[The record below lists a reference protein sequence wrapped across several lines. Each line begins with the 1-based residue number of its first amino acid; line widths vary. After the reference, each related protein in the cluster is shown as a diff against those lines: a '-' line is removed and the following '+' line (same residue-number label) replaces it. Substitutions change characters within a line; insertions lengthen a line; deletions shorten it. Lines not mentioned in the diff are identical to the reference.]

1 MRKFL
6 KVGVVFVALAFGS
19 AMAQSCTVT
28 IGSVMALTGSLGVLG
43 QAIAQGAQLAVSDL
57 NAAGGVNGCT
67 VKLSLS
73 DDQTQANVGVD
84 AAKKLVDVQHVP
96 AIVGALSSGITTAV
110 LTSVTAPSKVILISP
125 ASTSP
130 TLTDLGKQGKTGGY
144 FFRTAPSDALQSV
157 AIAKVAMDNDIN
169 KVAVLYLNNAYG
181 QGLADAFN
189 TAFTKLGGTVT
200 QSVVYNP
207 DQPSYRA
214 EVSKALRGGPQA
226 LFLIGY
232 PGDGTT
238 IAREWVASGGPQT
251 WLLPDGLEDQHFV
264 DDVGAQ
270 YFKTVYGTASGSTT
284 TPSLQTFR
292 KEFQDKYGKVPTQA
306 YVTNAYDATVIV
318 GLAMEYAHTTTDTA
332 AIRDAMRKVTDPN
345 GQKVYA
351 GVNELEAAHGLMKLG
366 TTVQYIGAVGP
377 IHFDQYGDIAG
388 PYNLWTVKDGS
399 VTETGQMTVSQIQ
412 QVQQQIGE

>member
-6 KVGVVFVALAFGS
+6 KVGVVLLALAFGS

-43 QAIAQGAQLAVSDL
+43 QAIAEGAQLAVSDL

-96 AIVGALSSGITTAV
+96 AIVGALSSGITTAI
-110 LTSVTAPSKVILISP
+110 LTSVTAPNNVILISP

-130 TLTDLGKQGKTGGY
+130 TLTSLGKQGKTGGY

-157 AIAKVAMDNDIN
+157 AIAKVAMDHNLS

-207 DQPSYRA
+207 DQPSYRS
-214 EVSKALRGGPQA
+214 EVNKALRGNPQA
-226 LFLIGY
+226 LFLVGY

-284 TPSLQTFR
+284 TPSLDTFK
-292 KEFQDKYGKVPTQA
+292 KEFQAKYGKVPTQA

-318 GLAMEYAHTTTDTA
+318 GLAMEYAKTTTDTA

-351 GVNELEAAHGLMKLG
+351 GVSELEAAHGLMKLG
-366 TTVQYIGAVGP
+366 TTVQYVGAIGP

-388 PYNLWTVKDGS
+388 PYNLWTVKDGT
-399 VTETGQMTVSQIQ
+399 VTNTGQMTVQQIQ
-412 QVQQQIGE
+412 QVQQQIGQ

>member
-1 MRKFL
+1 MVL
-6 KVGVVFVALAFGS
+6 LALAFGS

-43 QAIAQGAQLAVSDL
+43 QAIAEGAQLAVSDL

-96 AIVGALSSGITTAV
+96 AIVGALSSGITTAI
-110 LTSVTAPSKVILISP
+110 LTSVTAPNNVILISP

-130 TLTDLGKQGKTGGY
+130 TLTSLGKQGKTGGY

-157 AIAKVAMDNDIN
+157 AIAKVAMDHNLS

-207 DQPSYRA
+207 DQPSYRS
-214 EVSKALRGGPQA
+214 EVNKALRGNPQA
-226 LFLIGY
+226 LFLVGY

-284 TPSLQTFR
+284 TPSLDTFK
-292 KEFQDKYGKVPTQA
+292 KEFQAKYGKVPTQA

-318 GLAMEYAHTTTDTA
+318 GLAMEYAKTTTDTA

-351 GVNELEAAHGLMKLG
+351 GVSELEAAHGLMKLG
-366 TTVQYIGAVGP
+366 TTVQYVGAIGP

-388 PYNLWTVKDGS
+388 PYNLWTVKDGT
-399 VTETGQMTVSQIQ
+399 VTNTGQMTVQQIQ
-412 QVQQQIGE
+412 QVQQQIGQ